1 MRPVPSGAGLSLS
14 RYDHPDRSEGERTGG
29 QLKAFASLL
38 FVGLLL
44 LSAGP
49 ADAHQPVV
57 VDSDTTEVVDPEIS
71 KAYYGVLS
79 GSAHTYEITSEVEFD
94 LYVGILVPD
103 SESPKRDVKAEI
115 FRGDELLETLGGVD
129 AEWVTFY
136 EPFAQNTYW
145 DAGEYRLRAAPGVYS
160 IRISSPDN
168 SSKYSLAIGEIEY
181 FSLEDR
187 ANALAVLPGIQQ
199 EFFGTSAFE
208 LVGTRYGLLNLL
220 VIYVAAL
227 LLFVH
232 RLLVQMFGGTRW
244 RIGRWLQ
251 VAAGVA
257 LFALAITTTWSPLLL
272 LASGFLLFNAL
283 LGRFRTVSPRK
294 RESTPLR

>member
-1 MRPVPSGAGLSLS
+1 MRVQTAIAALSL
-14 RYDHPDRSEGERTGG
+14 
-29 QLKAFASLL
+29 ASLM
-38 FVGLLL
+38 L

-49 ADAHQPVV
+49 ALAHQPVV

-79 GSAHTYEITSEVEFD
+79 GKAHTYVITSDIEFD

-115 FRGDELLETLGGVD
+115 FRGDELLETLGGVY

-145 DAGEYRLRAAPGVYS
+145 DAGEFRLRAAPGVYS
-160 IRISSPDN
+160 VRVSSPDN
-168 SSKYSLAIGEIEY
+168 ASKYSLAIGEIEY

-220 VIYVAAL
+220 VIYATAL
-227 LLFVH
+227 
-232 RLLVQMFGGTRW
+232 
-244 RIGRWLQ
+244 
-251 VAAGVA
+251 
-257 LFALAITTTWSPLLL
+257 LFALFYRVLVHRFLARTIGGTSRSIARPLRMAAAVALLAVAVTTTWSPLLL
-272 LASGFLLFNAL
+272 FASGVLLFDAL
-283 LGRFRTVSPRK
+283 LSRLDGAAKMRA
-294 RESTPLR
+294 

>member
-1 MRPVPSGAGLSLS
+1 MRLFTSLLIAGLM
-14 RYDHPDRSEGERTGG
+14 
-29 QLKAFASLL
+29 
-38 FVGLLL
+38 L

-49 ADAHQPVV
+49 TFAHQPVV

-71 KAYYGVLS
+71 KAYYGVLA
-79 GSAHTYEITSEVEFD
+79 GEAHTYVISSDAAFD

-103 SESPKRDVKAEI
+103 SASPKRDVMAEI

-145 DAGEYRLRAAPGVYS
+145 DAGEYRLRAEPGVYS
-160 IRISSPDN
+160 IRVSSPDN
-168 SSKYSLAIGEIEY
+168 ASKYSLAIGEIE
-181 FSLEDR
+181 FFDLEDR

-220 VIYVAAL
+220 VIYAAAL
-227 LLFVH
+227 LLALIYRLFVH
-232 RLLVQMFGGTRW
+232 RLMVRA
-244 RIGRWLQ
+244 IGRNGRGIRTRYRV
-251 VAAGVA
+251 VAALA
-257 LFALAITTTWSPLLL
+257 LSLFAITTSWNPLLL
-272 LASGFLLFNAL
+272 LASGFMLSEAL
-283 LGRFRTVSPRK
+283 LSRRAKAGPMKSEATTQR
-294 RESTPLR
+294 

>member
-1 MRPVPSGAGLSLS
+1 MKV
-14 RYDHPDRSEGERTGG
+14 
-29 QLKAFASLL
+29 FASLL
-38 FVGLLL
+38 FAGLML

-49 ADAHQPVV
+49 AHAHQPVV

-79 GSAHTYEITSEVEFD
+79 GEAHTYVITSDIEFD

-160 IRISSPDN
+160 VRISSPDN
-168 SSKYSLAIGEIEY
+168 ASKYSLAIGEIEY
-181 FSLEDR
+181 FGLEDR

-199 EFFGTSAFE
+199 EFFGLSAYE
-208 LVGTRYGLLNLL
+208 LLGTRYGLINLL
-220 VIYVAAL
+220 VIYAAALIAAL
-227 LLFVH
+227 LYTVTLR
-232 RLLVQMFGGTRW
+232 RLLVRSIGGSLPRIDTRF
-244 RIGRWLQ
+244 R
-251 VAAGVA
+251 VAVAVA
-257 LFALAITTTWSPLLL
+257 LFAVAITTTWSPLLL
-272 LASGFLLFNAL
+272 FASGVLLFEAL
-283 LGRFRTVSPRK
+283 FSRPGVAQRR
-294 RESTPLR
+294 

>member
-1 MRPVPSGAGLSLS
+1 MKVHPAIAAISLA
-14 RYDHPDRSEGERTGG
+14 T
-29 QLKAFASLL
+29 LM
-38 FVGLLL
+38 L

-49 ADAHQPVV
+49 ALAHQPVV

-79 GSAHTYEITSEVEFD
+79 GAAHTYVIRSDIEFD

-160 IRISSPDN
+160 VRVSSPDN
-168 SSKYSLAIGEIEY
+168 VSKYSLAIGEIEY

-199 EFFGTSAFE
+199 EFFGTSAVE
-208 LVGTRYGLLNLL
+208 LVGTRYGLLNLF

-227 LLFVH
+227 IAALIYRVFGH
-232 RLLVQMFGGTRW
+232 RLLVRMIGGTPRG
-244 RIGRWLQ
+244 IGKPLR
-251 VAAGVA
+251 VAAAATLLAVA
-257 LFALAITTTWSPLLL
+257 VTTTWSPLLL
-272 LASGFLLFNAL
+272 FASGVLLFDVLFSRLNGAAKM
-283 LGRFRTVSPRK
+283 RA
-294 RESTPLR
+294 

>member
-1 MRPVPSGAGLSLS
+1 MKV
-14 RYDHPDRSEGERTGG
+14 
-29 QLKAFASLL
+29 FASLL
-38 FVGLLL
+38 FAGLML
-44 LSAGP
+44 LSAGS
-49 ADAHQPVV
+49 ALAHQPVV
-57 VDSDTTEVVDPEIS
+57 VDSDTTEVLDPEIS

-79 GSAHTYEITSEVEFD
+79 GEAHTYVITSDIEFD

-115 FRGDELLETLGGVD
+115 FRGDELVETLGGVD

-160 IRISSPDN
+160 IRVSSPDN
-168 SSKYSLAIGEIEY
+168 ASKYSLAIGEIEY

-199 EFFGTSAFE
+199 EFFGTSAVE
-208 LVGTRYGLLNLL
+208 LAGTRYGLLNLL

-227 LLFVH
+227 LAALFY
-232 RLLVQMFGGTRW
+232 RLILRRSLIRMIGGTSRM
-244 RIGRWLQ
+244 IGKRFR
-251 VAAGVA
+251 VAAAATLLAV
-257 LFALAITTTWSPLLL
+257 AITTTWSPLLL
-272 LASGFLLFNAL
+272 FASGILLFDVLFSRLDGAAKM
-283 LGRFRTVSPRK
+283 RA
-294 RESTPLR
+294 

>member
-1 MRPVPSGAGLSLS
+1 MRLFTSLLIAGLM
-14 RYDHPDRSEGERTGG
+14 
-29 QLKAFASLL
+29 
-38 FVGLLL
+38 L

-49 ADAHQPVV
+49 AFAHQPVV

-71 KAYYGVLS
+71 KAYYGVLA
-79 GSAHTYEITSEVEFD
+79 GEAHTYVISSDAAFD

-103 SESPKRDVKAEI
+103 SASPKRDVMAEI

-145 DAGEYRLRAAPGVYS
+145 DAGEYRLRAEPGVYS
-160 IRISSPDN
+160 IRVSSPDN
-168 SSKYSLAIGEIEY
+168 ASKYSLAIGEIE
-181 FSLEDR
+181 FFDLEDR

-220 VIYVAAL
+220 VIYAAAL
-227 LLFVH
+227 LLALIYRLFVH
-232 RLLVQMFGGTRW
+232 RLMVRA
-244 RIGRWLQ
+244 IGRNGRGIRTRYRV
-251 VAAGVA
+251 VAALA
-257 LFALAITTTWSPLLL
+257 LSLFAITTSWNPLLL
-272 LASGFLLFNAL
+272 LASGFMLSEAL
-283 LGRFRTVSPRK
+283 LSRRAKAGPMKSEATRQR
-294 RESTPLR
+294 

>member
-1 MRPVPSGAGLSLS
+1 MKV
-14 RYDHPDRSEGERTGG
+14 
-29 QLKAFASLL
+29 FASLL
-38 FVGLLL
+38 FAGLMLFA
-44 LSAGP
+44 AGT
-49 ADAHQPVV
+49 AHAHQPVV
-57 VDSDTTEVVDPEIS
+57 VDGETTEVVDPEIS

-79 GSAHTYEITSEVEFD
+79 GTAHTYVITSDIEFD

-115 FRGDELLETLGGVD
+115 FRGDELMETLGGVD

-160 IRISSPDN
+160 VRVSSPDN
-168 SSKYSLAIGEIEY
+168 ASKYSLAIGEIE
-181 FSLEDR
+181 FFDLEDR

-220 VIYVAAL
+220 VIYAVALVAAL
-227 LLFVH
+227 LYSVILRRPLV
-232 RLLVQMFGGTRW
+232 RLVGGNLRGIDK
-244 RIGRWLQ
+244 RFR
-251 VAAGVA
+251 VAAAVSLFGV
-257 LFALAITTTWSPLLL
+257 AITTTWSPLLL
-272 LASGFLLFNAL
+272 FASGVLLFDVLFSQLNGAAKMRAL
-283 LGRFRTVSPRK
+283 KG
-294 RESTPLR
+294 